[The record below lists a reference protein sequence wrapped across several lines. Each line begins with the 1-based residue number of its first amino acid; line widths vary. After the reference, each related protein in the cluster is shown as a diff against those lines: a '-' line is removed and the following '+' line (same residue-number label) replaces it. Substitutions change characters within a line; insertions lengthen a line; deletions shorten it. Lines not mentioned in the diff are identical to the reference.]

1 VPSSSDVLPGAAQAR
16 FTAAEGQLYPLALVD
31 PDEYEQVT
39 QVVGL
44 LAAELRT
51 EAPDIATVL
60 GLREELAARVPMIAA
75 EAGLTIGGFPRET
88 IADAASAI
96 RCRELQA
103 ARSATRW
110 ADRLEAARSTG
121 EEWVDEEP
129 DAQAAWADA
138 KKKSHYPT
146 FEPWL
151 DKTIQLKRKEAD
163 CIGDGLVDKIGTDQL
178 REYKLLTKDN
188 KAGQDVTTVK
198 MSAGDAKA
206 TTDVLFGCTDVPG
219 MMNKAMNSSGQVPA
233 AMQDCVNKALN
244 DEALRGMFTHVFQGN
259 EEQAKQDLIQPMM
272 KCANPNAG

>member
-1 VPSSSDVLPGAAQAR
+1 VRVPSSSDVLPGAAQAR

-39 QVVGL
+39 RVVGL
-44 LAAELRT
+44 LATELRT

-75 EAGLTIGGFPRET
+75 EAGLT

-129 DAQAAWADA
+129 DAQAAWAGSYRSTA
-138 KKKSHYPT
+138 VHVPT
-146 FEPWL
+146 GTRL
-151 DKTIQLKRKEAD
+151 IGAIEA
-163 CIGDGLVDKIGTDQL
+163 G
-178 REYKLLTKDN
+178 
-188 KAGQDVTTVK
+188 
-198 MSAGDAKA
+198 SAGAPPTYTIEIIVAETDEA
-206 TTDVLFGCTDVPG
+206 TTQ
-219 MMNKAMNSSGQVPA
+219 SSVYPDRDSWLA
-233 AMQDCVNKALN
+233 
-244 DEALRGMFTHVFQGN
+244 ALRRLRA
-259 EEQAKQDLIQPMM
+259 EISSRRL
-272 KCANPNAG
+272 

>member
-1 VPSSSDVLPGAAQAR
+1 VRVPSSSDVLPGAAQAR

-39 QVVGL
+39 RVVGL

-60 GLREELAARVPMIAA
+60 GLREELVARVPM
-75 EAGLTIGGFPRET
+75 IGGFPRET

-129 DAQAAWADA
+129 DAQAAWAGSYRSTA
-138 KKKSHYPT
+138 VHVPT
-146 FEPWL
+146 GTRLIGAIEAGSAGAPPTY
-151 DKTIQLKRKEAD
+151 TIEIIVAE
-163 CIGDGLVDKIGTDQL
+163 TD
-178 REYKLLTKDN
+178 EE
-188 KAGQDVTTVK
+188 AGQ
-198 MSAGDAKA
+198 
-206 TTDVLFGCTDVPG
+206 
-219 MMNKAMNSSGQVPA
+219 SSGYPDRDSWLA
-233 AMQDCVNKALN
+233 
-244 DEALRGMFTHVFQGN
+244 ALRRLRA
-259 EEQAKQDLIQPMM
+259 EISSRRL
-272 KCANPNAG
+272 